1 MILMSKIPVD
11 KVTKAAYSGLD
22 TFVKAGGTYFGD
34 NTDEK
39 LVDFISALRHLA
51 DRYGFYW
58 DGLLKKAD
66 QLYQM
71 DKQES
76 KP

>member
-1 MILMSKIPVD
+1 MSKISIDDVAS
-11 KVTKAAYSGLD
+11 AANSGLD
-22 TFVKAGGTYFGD
+22 TFVAAGGAYFGD

-51 DRYGFYW
+51 DRYGFSW
-58 DGLLKKAD
+58 DRLLKKAD
-66 QLYQM
+66 QLYQT

-76 KP
+76 GS